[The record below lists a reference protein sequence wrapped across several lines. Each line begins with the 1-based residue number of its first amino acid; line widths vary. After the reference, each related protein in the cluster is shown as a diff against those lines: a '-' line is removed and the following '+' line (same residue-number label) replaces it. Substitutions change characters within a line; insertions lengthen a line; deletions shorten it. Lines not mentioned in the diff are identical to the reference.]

1 MPTTYS
7 AGVSDSDL
15 HQALLGTWRLVS
27 LQHDV
32 DGTVTKPFGDNPQG
46 YLVYTPDGHV
56 FVNFAARERPE
67 LFGPSAGGPALL
79 QTSEANTRLGYGGYC
94 GTFEVRDGAVIH
106 HIEFHI
112 VPRHNGR
119 VEARSV
125 MLDGD
130 QLILSTPFG
139 AQLEWQ
145 RVH

>member
-1 MPTTYS
+1 MI
-7 AGVSDSDL
+7 
-15 HQALLGTWRLVS
+15 
-27 LQHDV
+27 QHDA
-32 DGTVTKPFGDNPQG
+32 DGTVTKPFGVNPQG

-79 QTSEANTRLGYGGYC
+79 QTTEANTPLGYGGYC

-106 HIEFHI
+106 HVEFHI

-119 VEARSV
+119 EEARSV
-125 MLDGD
+125 ALDGD
-130 QLILSTPFG
+130 RLILGTPRG
-139 AQLEWQ
+139 QQLEWQ